1 MSLKFGVT
9 LPQFT
14 QDRDRFLDG
23 ARRAEQLGYDSA
35 WVFDHLWPLSGG
47 RERPV
52 LESWMAMAYLATATE
67 RIGIGTLVTRS
78 SLRHPVVLAKMVA
91 TVGEAAPGRVV
102 CAVGSGDRLS
112 RAENVAFGIA
122 YFEGEDRINQLAS
135 TVEILTAYTGEEV
148 VSQSDGFLHVEELA
162 TSPRPD
168 PAPAIWVGGG
178 ARSALHLAGEGA
190 DGWNRW
196 GTEVARFERAA
207 RTVSEAA
214 GERPIEI
221 SWAGQVMVADRD
233 GDARAKL
240 EGRGAG
246 SGGPQGKPD
255 AGQFVAGGPATVAAQ
270 LEGFIQAGATHLIAA
285 FPDAGDPGSYE
296 LFAESVIPLL
306 RGTGG

>member
-23 ARRAEQLGYDSA
+23 ARRAEHLGYDSA

-52 LESWMAMAYLATATE
+52 LESWTALAYLATATE

-78 SLRHPVVLAKMVA
+78 SLRHPVLLAKMVA
-91 TVGEAAPGRVV
+91 TVGEAARGRLV
-102 CAVGSGDRLS
+102 CAVGSGDKLS

-122 YFEGEDRINQLAS
+122 YFEHDDRINQLAS
-135 TVEILTAYTGEEV
+135 TVEILTAYTSEGV
-148 VSQSDGFLHVEELA
+148 VSQSDGFLNVKDLA
-162 TSPRPD
+162 TSPRPQ
-168 PAPAIWVGGG
+168 PAPGIWVGGG
-178 ARSALHLAGEGA
+178 ARSVLRLAGEGA
-190 DGWNRW
+190 DGWNLW
-196 GTEVARFERAA
+196 GPGAARFERAA

-221 SWAGQVMVADRD
+221 SWAGQVMVAESDD
-233 GDARAKL
+233 DARAKL
-240 EGRGAG
+240 AGR
-246 SGGPQGKPD
+246 D

-270 LEGFIQAGATHLIAA
+270 LDGFIQAGATHLIAA
-285 FPDAGDPGSYE
+285 FLDAGDKGSYE

-306 RGTGG
+306 RDPANTPRGYQ

>member
-1 MSLKFGVT
+1 LSVKFGVT

-14 QDRDRFLDG
+14 QERERFLYG
-23 ARRAEQLGYDSA
+23 ARRAEQLGYDSV

-52 LESWMAMAYLATATE
+52 LEAWMALSYLATATE

-91 TVGEAAPGRVV
+91 TVGELAPGRVI
-102 CAVGSGDRLS
+102 CAVGSGDKLS

-122 YFEGEDRINQLAS
+122 YFENEDRINQLAS
-135 TVEILTAYTGEEV
+135 TLELLTAYTSEGV
-148 VSQSDGFLHVEELA
+148 VSHTDGFLHVEELV

-168 PAPAIWVGGG
+168 PAPEIWVGGG
-178 ARSALHLAGEGA
+178 GRSVLDLAGEGA

-196 GTEVARFERAA
+196 GIDVARFERAA

-214 GERPIEI
+214 GERGIEI
-221 SWAGQVMVADRD
+221 SWAGQVMVADSDEAARTKLAKRD
-233 GDARAKL
+233 AA
-240 EGRGAG
+240 
-246 SGGPQGKPD
+246 
-255 AGQFVAGGPATVAAQ
+255 QFVAGGPETVAAQ
-270 LEGFIQAGATHLIAA
+270 LARFIQAGATHLIAA
-285 FPDAGDPGSYE
+285 FPDAGDPESYE

-306 RGTGG
+306 RGEGQYP